1 MSVMFNFKLMF
12 CVTIVV
18 LTLVDVLCFMTFYA
32 LFILTLE
39 ICFHSPNL
47 FCPLDLKHGTM
58 IKIWSLKKEN
68 DAKKLYIFA
77 ETCLYKA
84 CGSLSFLPSLLLH
97 DLWGRGQV
105 SYGKYISHI
114 ISNIGSYYKSTILI
128 HI

>member
-58 IKIWSLKKEN
+58 NKI
-68 DAKKLYIFA
+68 
-77 ETCLYKA
+77 
-84 CGSLSFLPSLLLH
+84 
-97 DLWGRGQV
+97 
-105 SYGKYISHI
+105 
-114 ISNIGSYYKSTILI
+114 
-128 HI
+128 